1 MPKKSKPTT
10 SAKSTRA
17 TESSTDPHYAR
28 EAEKYQNPIASREFI
43 LEFLKQHPGP
53 AHFPEI
59 MSGLGLTDEQ
69 DLIALSRRLKA
80 MERDGQLVRNRRGAY
95 GPVNKLSLVTG
106 KVSAHKDGFGFFTP
120 DEGGDDWFLSPREMR
135 KVFHDEKVVCR
146 ARGFD
151 SRGRVDGKIVEVLS
165 SDQPIQL
172 VGRYFQESGIHFVK
186 PDDARFTQD
195 ILITPGQTS
204 GAVEGQVVV
213 ARITTRPSDKSQP
226 VGAIV
231 QVLGDYLA
239 PGMEI
244 DIAIHNYGI
253 RRDWP
258 DAVQDEVQQLAPEVA
273 ERDKQGRVDLRHL
286 PLVTIDG
293 EDARDF
299 DDAVYCEWKESGGWR
314 LWVAIA
320 DVSHYVQL
328 GSALDTEASQRGNSV
343 YFPEYVVP
351 MLPEQISN
359 GLCSLNPHVD
369 RLCMVCEVTI
379 SAKGKISGYQ
389 FYSAVMHSKARLT
402 YNKVWQLLNGD
413 ESLRQ
418 EYHDLVPHLENLYTL
433 YQARAKERHKRG
445 AIEFETVETQ
455 IVFNENRKIDRVVP
469 VIRNDAHRIIE
480 ECMIC
485 ANVAA
490 ARYFLKQKI
499 PGMFRIHEGPSEKK
513 LEDLRSFLG
522 QFGLFLFGGSTPEPA
537 DYAELL
543 RSVQERPDAE
553 QIQTM
558 LLRSMS
564 QAVYS
569 PDNIGHFGLA
579 FKAYTHFTSPI
590 RRYPDLLVHRVI
602 KSQLAKEQAAGV
614 YTGAVAYS
622 HEQLTQYG
630 EICSGTERNADMAT
644 RDVMDWLKCEFM
656 SSHIGHEYDG
666 EVVAVTNFG
675 LFVRIQEFHID
686 GLIHITALG
695 RDYFNFDAG
704 KQRLVGEKSRVM
716 YQLGDRLKIS
726 VASVDLEDRKIDFEL
741 VAAEDAK
748 KARPLSERE
757 KLYQKAKY
765 KSQAKSGS
773 ARGRGEKSSKS
784 ENSGRGK
791 KRGEHGAATEPS
803 HKKKKKSKR
812 SDSSKKSGPKRSK
825 KSSKKSSKKTKR

>member
-1 MPKKSKPTT
+1 MPKKNSTNNSGRASKAKAAQSSPET
-10 SAKSTRA
+10 SGTHD
-17 TESSTDPHYAR
+17 DPHFDR
-28 EAEKYQNPIASREFI
+28 EAQKYDNPIPSREFI
-43 LEFLKQHPGP
+43 IDFLKQHAGP

-59 MSGLGLTDEQ
+59 MAGLGLSEEQ

-80 MERDGQLVRNRRGAY
+80 MERDGQVIRNRRGAY

-106 KVSAHKDGFGFFTP
+106 KVIAHKDGFGFFTP
-120 DEGGDDWFLSPREMR
+120 DEGGDDWFINAREMR
-135 KVFHDEKVVCR
+135 KVFHGEKVVCR
-146 ARGFD
+146 ARGVD
-151 SRGRVDGKIVEVLS
+151 HRGRVEAKIVEILES
-165 SDQPIQL
+165 EQPIQL

-186 PDDARFTQD
+186 PDDSRFSQD
-195 ILITPGQTS
+195 ILIPPGQTS
-204 GAVEGQVVV
+204 GATEGQVVV
-213 ARITTRPSDKSQP
+213 ARITTRPSDKTQP

-231 QVLGDYLA
+231 QVLGEYLA

-258 DAVQDEVQQLAPEVA
+258 DAVQDEVQALSPEVA
-273 ERDKQGRVDLRHL
+273 EKDKLNRVDLRHL

-320 DVSHYVQL
+320 DVSHYVQP
-328 GSALDTEASQRGNSV
+328 GSALDDEASQRGNSV

-359 GLCSLNPHVD
+359 GLCSLNPKVD

-379 SAKGKISGYQ
+379 SSKGKISGYQ

-402 YNKVWQLLNGD
+402 YNKVWAILNGD
-413 ESLRQ
+413 DELRK
-418 EYHDLVPHLENLYTL
+418 EYAELVPHLENLYDL
-433 YQARAKERHKRG
+433 YQVRAKERHKRG

-490 ARYFLKQKI
+490 ARFFLKHKI

-522 QFGLFLFGGSTPEPA
+522 EMGLFLFGGGTPEPG

-543 RSVQERPDAE
+543 RNVQERPDVE

-602 KSQLAKEQAAGV
+602 KSYLTKQDPEHN
-614 YTGAVAYS
+614 YSGAVSYS
-622 HEQLTQYG
+622 HEQLTQFG

-656 SSHIGHEYDG
+656 SSHIGHEYIG

-686 GLIHITALG
+686 GLVHITALG

-704 KQRLVGEKSRVM
+704 KQRLVGEKTRVV
-716 YQLGDRLKIS
+716 YQLGDEVKII
-726 VASVDLEDRKIDFEL
+726 VASVDLEDRKIDFDL
-741 VAAEDAK
+741 VPDDEQRKAA
-748 KARPLSERE
+748 PLSERE
-757 KLYQKAKY
+757 KLYRRAQSKA
-765 KSQAKSGS
+765 SGEQREGRGRSNSKSGD
-773 ARGRGEKSSKS
+773 
-784 ENSGRGK
+784 GK
-791 KRGEHGAATEPS
+791 KRSP
-803 HKKKKKSKR
+803 KKKTTPKGKKSERANKSKKKSGKKI
-812 SDSSKKSGPKRSK
+812 SSNKKTR
-825 KSSKKSSKKTKR
+825 KKTKR